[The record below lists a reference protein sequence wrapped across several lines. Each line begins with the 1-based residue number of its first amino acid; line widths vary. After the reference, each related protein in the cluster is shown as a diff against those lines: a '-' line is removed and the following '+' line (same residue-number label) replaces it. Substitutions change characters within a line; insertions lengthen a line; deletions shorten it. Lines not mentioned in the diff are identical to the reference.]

1 MIGSVV
7 SLPGLQPQ
15 CSTCGGSRVA
25 VSHYRFLNA
34 GGEASREIMDFDWTS
49 TSLGPIEEWPPVLK
63 TTLALMLRSTFPKAL
78 VWGHEFITFH
88 NDAFRPILGEKPP
101 AIGKSFSE
109 VWAEAWDKIG
119 PIAVDAL
126 EGKSTFIENFPLA
139 VNRDGAAEQAYFT
152 FCYSPVLDADGAI
165 VGFMDTVIE
174 TTQTVLTQRQADVL
188 NAELGHRI
196 RNILALVGSIA
207 SQTLRSSTDLT
218 EAEASL
224 NHRLR
229 ALASVQDTLRTGGT
243 SDAEVHGV
251 VATALAPH
259 ALEDGRVGAE
269 GPNVRL
275 PEEKALA
282 LSLALNE
289 LITNAI
295 KYGALSN
302 GEGTV
307 EISWDVEGPE
317 GQDFRLLWRER
328 GGPVVTA
335 PIKAGF
341 GSRLIQRHV
350 AEAFGGKAQI
360 TFEAEGITYEI
371 GPQDNQS

>member
-1 MIGSVV
+1 
-7 SLPGLQPQ
+7 
-15 CSTCGGSRVA
+15 VA

-34 GGEASREIMDFDWTS
+34 GGEASREIMDFDWAS

-78 VWGHEFITFH
+78 VWGPEFITFH

-101 AIGKSFSE
+101 AIGRSFSE
-109 VWAEAWDKIG
+109 VWAEAWDKIE
-119 PIAVDAL
+119 PIALDAL
-126 EGKSTFIENFPLA
+126 AGRSTFIENFSL
-139 VNRDGAAEQAYFT
+139 VVERDGAPEQAYFT
-152 FCYSPVLDADGAI
+152 FCYSPVLDSDGTI
-165 VGFMDTVIE
+165 MGFMDTVVE
-174 TTQTVLTQRQADVL
+174 TTEAVQAQRQADVL

-207 SQTLRSSTDLT
+207 SQTLRSSTGLA
-218 EAEASL
+218 EAETSL

-229 ALASVQDTLRTGGT
+229 ALASVQDALRTGGT
-243 SDAEVHGV
+243 ADAEVHAI
-251 VATALAPH
+251 VATALSPH
-259 ALEDGRVGAE
+259 ALGDGRVTAE

-289 LITNAI
+289 LVTNAI

-302 GEGTV
+302 EEGSV
-307 EISWDVEGPE
+307 DISWGVEGPE

-328 GGPVVTA
+328 GGPRVTA
-335 PIKAGF
+335 PLKAGF

-360 TFEAEGITYEI
+360 TFGAEGVTYEI
-371 GPQDNQS
+371 GPETEKPDQ